1 MLSRVSG
8 SPPAIATR
16 VRRLLGLAGGAT
28 VQDIQTQLKITLSG
42 LTTIDLSGLTRLEL
56 SFAFLLA
63 VAASSLVLLLGLVER
78 RRMFAILSA
87 LGAKTS
93 QLASFVWT
101 EALFVTIGGALIGIA
116 SGWALSY
123 VIVKI
128 LTGVFDPP
136 PPHLFIP
143 WGYLAALA
151 AVTAGAVVGA
161 GVSVIRTARKP
172 AIDVIRDL

>member
-1 MLSRVSG
+1 
-8 SPPAIATR
+8 
-16 VRRLLGLAGGAT
+16 
-28 VQDIQTQLKITLSG
+28 
-42 LTTIDLSGLTRLEL
+42 
-56 SFAFLLA
+56 
-63 VAASSLVLLLGLVER
+63 
-78 RRMFAILSA
+78 MFAIASA
-87 LGAKTS
+87 LGAKTR
-93 QLASFVWT
+93 QLASFIWT
-101 EALFVTIGGALIGIA
+101 EAIFVTVGGAVLGIV

-151 AVTAGAVVGA
+151 ATTAGAVVWA
-161 GVSVIRTARKP
+161 GLSVIRTARKP